1 VTVSNKSKL
10 SMACALFAGL
20 LSCPLQSS
28 AETAAGPGTP
38 RLEPEELVTFG
49 AGILDPGALDR
60 YRGGT
65 DVVIENTNATDGAV
79 HGNDARNLVTGTNV
93 IDGGSFAGAS
103 GISTVVQNSG
113 NNVLIQSPIIV
124 NLQVE

>member
-1 VTVSNKSKL
+1 VTVRNKSKL
-10 SMACALFAGL
+10 SMACTLFAGL
-20 LSCPLQSS
+20 LSCPLQSG
-28 AETAAGPGTP
+28 AETA
-38 RLEPEELVTFG
+38 LPEELLTFG
-49 AGILDPGALDR
+49 SALLDPGDLDR

-79 HGNDARNLVTGTNV
+79 HGNDAHHLVTGTNV